1 MNEVLRNALMN
12 GWTITIG
19 GGLIVAAFS
28 YILWPRKG
36 DGEQKDKPTQQN
48 QNVAQTVIV
57 SDKYNATG
65 RDAEKKINES
75 EQVHY
80 LKSILKILFIEDGVF
95 KKIDNLKKFGWQISQ
110 VKKVDNLFTDEIENA
125 DIIFVDYKG
134 VGELAEDQG
143 VGIVRRLKESYGGS
157 KWIIFYSAHPLSLD
171 VHDKGADSF
180 LAKNADVYEME
191 KKIIEGGKKLKNDLP
206 RAQG

>member
-1 MNEVLRNALMN
+1 
-12 GWTITIG
+12 
-19 GGLIVAAFS
+19 
-28 YILWPRKG
+28 G

-95 KKIDNLKKFGWQISQ
+95 KKLDNLKKFGWQISQ

-157 KWIIFYSAHPLSLD
+157 KWIIF
-171 VHDKGADSF
+171 
-180 LAKNADVYEME
+180 
-191 KKIIEGGKKLKNDLP
+191 
-206 RAQG
+206 